1 MEEFKGIYLDSYVQ
15 SGTCRFV
22 ESGLGWKPSKDGNKT
37 NTFTREKGDM
47 AAAQW
52 SRGVKGQQL
61 KIFMHKSSVVQLDGF
76 KEEVSNFTSH
86 LMKGS

>member
-1 MEEFKGIYLDSYVQ
+1 MEEFKEIYLDSYVQ

-52 SRGVKGQQL
+52 SRGARGQKL

-76 KEEVSNFTSH
+76 KEEVSNFTSQVV
-86 LMKGS
+86 KDS